1 MNDNLGTDTLIQKII
16 QWAQDRDDVRA
27 VLLTSTRAILGEAI
41 NKFSDYDVIL
51 LVRDIYVYYEDEY
64 WLQDFGDVLVIYRD
78 PIRLDFG
85 LERFAYITQYEN
97 GLKIDF
103 TIWPVEIIPRI
114 VEMGDLP
121 DYLDVG
127 YVVLLDK
134 DHLTGGLKPPTFQS
148 YIPIPPS
155 EDEYQELVREFFHES
170 TYVAKHLVRE
180 DLIPA
185 KYNFDYRMKHVNL
198 VKLLQWRIEIEHNWS
213 VKTGAYGK
221 GLKKYLGAH
230 IWSLLEDTYVGAGS
244 EENWDALFKT
254 IELFRR
260 VAIEVAESLGH
271 EYLHDLDQRVTIYLR
286 KVKALNRSSG
296 IV

>member
-134 DHLTGGLKPPTFQS
+134 DHLTGGLKPPTFLS
-148 YIPIPPS
+148 
-155 EDEYQELVREFFHES
+155 
-170 TYVAKHLVRE
+170 
-180 DLIPA
+180 
-185 KYNFDYRMKHVNL
+185 
-198 VKLLQWRIEIEHNWS
+198 
-213 VKTGAYGK
+213 
-221 GLKKYLGAH
+221 
-230 IWSLLEDTYVGAGS
+230 
-244 EENWDALFKT
+244 
-254 IELFRR
+254 
-260 VAIEVAESLGH
+260 
-271 EYLHDLDQRVTIYLR
+271 
-286 KVKALNRSSG
+286 
-296 IV
+296 